1 MKLEADKAQIEA
13 KYTKV
18 MALGE
23 TPPYSGEIGEAVA
36 AAIKSAGVAAA
47 RDAVPKFS
55 FKSKDSI
62 QDEATAASSYLG
74 KEYTE
79 GAKKAETY
87 IKKGVTWTEF
97 HIEL

>member
-23 TPPYSGEIGEAVA
+23 NPPYSADIQDAVA
-36 AAIKSAGVAAA
+36 AVMNSAGVAAA
-47 RDAVPKFS
+47 RDAAS
-55 FKSKDSI
+55 FMQRWRIK
-62 QDEATAASSYLG
+62 DEATATSSNLG

-97 HIEL
+97 HIELE